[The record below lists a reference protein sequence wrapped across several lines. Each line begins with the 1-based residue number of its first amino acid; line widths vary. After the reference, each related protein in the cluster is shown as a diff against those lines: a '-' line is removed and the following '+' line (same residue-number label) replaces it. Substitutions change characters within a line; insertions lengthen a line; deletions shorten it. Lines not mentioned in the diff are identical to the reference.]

1 MDHVFDRSFLE
12 GLRPRKS

>member
-1 MDHVFDRSFLE
+1 MEHVFDRSFLE